1 MGHAGRKTEQDPS
14 KRSSENPRSFHEFRR
29 GTLVIGVT
37 DDKEIIGL
45 ENDLKLVQGSLDAF
59 ENRLLSVFSSA
70 IGAPYSLHCSM
81 RFPDARDEKK
91 VCVIEVAAASEPV
104 FVNFQG
110 QHEFFI
116 RRGNAT
122 VSLNAS

>member
-1 MGHAGRKTEQDPS
+1 MNSDG
-14 KRSSENPRSFHEFRR
+14 

-45 ENDLKLVQGSLDAF
+45 EHDLKLVNDSLDAF

-70 IGAPYSLHCSM
+70 IGAPYSLHCKM
-81 RFPDARDEKK
+81 RFIEARDGKK
-91 VCVIEVAAASEPV
+91 VCVIDVAAAKEPV
-104 FVNFQG
+104 FVDFQG
-110 QHEFFI
+110 QQEFFI

-122 VSLNAS
+122 VSLNASEQHTYTRQRFSG